1 MKYFWSHF
9 CCREVELESH
19 FCAGSYLVSSCHRIT
34 SSDLALTCNHSIL
47 LIIFPTII
55 IPHGILFFLLVMFMF
70 TVDRIISSLRSARL
84 SISTRLCAANRRGLV
99 MTTVTVVVI
108 CKTNV
113 ITTLVIISTKMFA
126 VRGEEEGGLTR

>member
-1 MKYFWSHF
+1 
-9 CCREVELESH
+9 
-19 FCAGSYLVSSCHRIT
+19 
-34 SSDLALTCNHSIL
+34 
-47 LIIFPTII
+47 
-55 IPHGILFFLLVMFMF
+55 
-70 TVDRIISSLRSARL
+70 
-84 SISTRLCAANRRGLV
+84 